1 MRNKDLIRPVRT
13 RGAIRTR
20 GSELEGATPSSV
32 RTRGALR
39 TRGTI
44 PSPALKAERTL
55 TLDNLVEEL
64 REQVGGFPLV
74 VLVHGW
80 ASQPAQEFIAVL
92 SPRLQERDVLWLVPA
107 QTTSQGPVS
116 LETKGI
122 ALDFT
127 HDVDRRTYNNL
138 VGDIV
143 FFPALEAGE
152 VGQATKWEQR
162 ARAVIINN
170 RGPQSDAV
178 LQASCEMKLM
188 TYRWSGGTT
197 LEEIA

>member
-32 RTRGALR
+32 RTQGAIR
-39 TRGTI
+39 TRGAI
-44 PSPALKAERTL
+44 PSPTLKVERSL
-55 TLDNLVEEL
+55 TLDALVEEL
-64 REQVGGFPLV
+64 REQVGGLPLV

-80 ASQPAQEFIAVL
+80 GSRPAQEFIAVL
-92 SPRLQERDVLWLVPA
+92 SPRLQERDALWIVPA
-107 QTTSQGPVS
+107 QTTTSEPMSRETQG
-116 LETKGI
+116 I
-122 ALDFT
+122 ILDFT
-127 HDVDRRTYNNL
+127 HDVDQRTYNNL

-152 VGQATKWEQR
+152 VEQATKWKQR
-162 ARAVIINN
+162 ARVVIVNS

-178 LQASCEMKLM
+178 LQASCEMRLM